1 MDRVLNRGHKRPT
14 VTLVVGMA
22 GSGKTSIVTCLKTLH
37 EQGGESVYTINLDPA
52 VRDTPYNPNIDIRD
66 TVDYDGIRKN
76 TLLAQT
82 EPYLLRAT
90 CLQHDLIK
98 CWHCVNR
105 GRMR

>member
-76 TLLAQT
+76 YSLGPNGAILTACNLF
-82 EPYLLRAT
+82 AT
-90 CLQHDLIK
+90 RFDQ
-98 CWHCVNR
+98 V
-105 GRMR
+105 